1 MIVKKKQV
9 RSVKYEIYIVSAVL
23 INERKKKMLKVQ
35 FHAHEIIINSF

>member
-1 MIVKKKQV
+1 MIVKTQE

-23 INERKKKMLKVQ
+23 LNEKIKMLKVQ